1 MMNMKCNDPWY
12 CLVCNL
18 SDNLDRVPLTQCN
31 NTELSYVNQN
41 NSMNFLESLTKAN
54 IVSESMK
61 YMSSNE
67 INLEIPTLDIKVM
80 NIFQR
85 DYSSFTNESF
95 RDDISIQKWNYSYN
109 KVQDLFN
116 DFYDGCVNRHAPLKK
131 VIAKR
136 DQGQIQT
143 LDKW

>member
-1 MMNMKCNDPWY
+1 
-12 CLVCNL
+12 
-18 SDNLDRVPLTQCN
+18 
-31 NTELSYVNQN
+31 
-41 NSMNFLESLTKAN
+41 
-54 IVSESMK
+54 
-61 YMSSNE
+61 
-67 INLEIPTLDIKVM
+67 M

-109 KVQDLFN
+109 NVQDLFN
-116 DFYDGCVNRHAPLKK
+116 DFYVKLDGCVIRHAPLKK

-143 LDKW
+143 LGKW